1 MSSGRV
7 APKKDRLEEE
17 RELLRRLLEKEGL
30 GAPSDQTS
38 RGVAQEQPSTSP
50 SEALG
55 TEPSLFPLSY
65 QQEQLWFLDRFQPNS
80 DFYNVPMTLKLKGD
94 LDVSRLERSMQE
106 VVRRHEILRTCF
118 VKDEREEPKQKV
130 VGTKLDVR
138 LPVMDLRQ
146 SDPDEREQQAKKV
159 IAQEAGKAFD
169 LSRAPLFRG
178 VLVRTNDDEHV
189 LVLTL
194 HHSICDEWSLGV
206 LMEELEKLYEAYG
219 RGEESPLPE
228 LEMQYGDYAL
238 QQREGLR
245 GEKFQQQMDYWK
257 KQLDGMPQV
266 LELQTDHVRQAQQSF
281 LGGMQDRSLGS
292 ELLAALN
299 ALGRAEGASLFMTLL
314 AAFQVLLMRYSGQE
328 DFGVGISITRS
339 GSLR

>member
-146 SDPDEREQQAKKV
+146 
-159 IAQEAGKAFD
+159 
-169 LSRAPLFRG
+169 
-178 VLVRTNDDEHV
+178 
-189 LVLTL
+189 
-194 HHSICDEWSLGV
+194 
-206 LMEELEKLYEAYG
+206 
-219 RGEESPLPE
+219 
-228 LEMQYGDYAL
+228 
-238 QQREGLR
+238 
-245 GEKFQQQMDYWK
+245 
-257 KQLDGMPQV
+257 
-266 LELQTDHVRQAQQSF
+266 
-281 LGGMQDRSLGS
+281 
-292 ELLAALN
+292 
-299 ALGRAEGASLFMTLL
+299 
-314 AAFQVLLMRYSGQE
+314 
-328 DFGVGISITRS
+328 
-339 GSLR
+339 